1 MVGAGPIRIDE
12 RDPRYPA
19 LVRGFNQ
26 RWVGRP
32 RRVEVCRTTTDV
44 VASVERALQDGLRI
58 TVRSG
63 GHCYEDFV
71 SGNDGG
77 VILDLSPLSAVYLD
91 AATGQYCVEAG
102 ATLWN
107 AYGRLYKEHGV
118 TRRAGRATAWARA
131 GTSPEAATACCRDC
145 TGSRSITSTRSSSCT
160 WRPTAG
166 RS

>member
-1 MVGAGPIRIDE
+1 MAGAGAIGIDE

-32 RRVEVCRTTTDV
+32 RRVEVCRTTSEV
-44 VASVERALQDGLRI
+44 MAAVERALDDGLRI

-77 VILDLSPLSAVYLD
+77 VILDLSPLSAVYRD
-91 AATGQYCVEAG
+91 AATGRYCVEAG

-107 AYGRLYKEHGV
+107 VYNRLYKEHDV
-118 TRRAGRATAWARA
+118 TLPGGSCYSVGAG
-131 GTSPEAATACCRDC
+131 GHV
-145 TGSRSITSTRSSSCT
+145 TGGGYGLLSRLHGLT
-160 WRPTAG
+160 
-166 RS
+166 